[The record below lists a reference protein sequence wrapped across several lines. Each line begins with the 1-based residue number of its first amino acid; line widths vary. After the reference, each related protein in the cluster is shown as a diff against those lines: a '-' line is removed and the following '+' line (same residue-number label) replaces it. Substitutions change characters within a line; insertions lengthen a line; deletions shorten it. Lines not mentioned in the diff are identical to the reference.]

1 MSSVGSATTGNITP
15 STGGASIQIAL
26 PSPQVVETFDN
37 AQLEAAVQRV
47 AQILYMRAHYEV
59 PPSVLDV
66 GGGIFDV
73 LV

>member
-1 MSSVGSATTGNITP
+1 MSTVGSATTGNITAG
-15 STGGASIQIAL
+15 TGGASVQIAL
-26 PSPQVVETFDN
+26 PSPEDLKTFN
-37 AQLEAAVQRV
+37 NVQLEAAVQRV
-47 AQILYMRAHYEV
+47 AQILYMRAHYEI